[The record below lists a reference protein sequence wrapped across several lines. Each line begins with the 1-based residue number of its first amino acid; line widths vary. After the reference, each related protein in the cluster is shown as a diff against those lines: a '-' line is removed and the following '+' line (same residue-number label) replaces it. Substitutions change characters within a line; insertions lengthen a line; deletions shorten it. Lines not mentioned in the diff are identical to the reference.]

1 MSAHSYELFVEGI
14 GFWASRM
21 PGWDVARAVLR
32 GDANAPTAAA
42 TRPSPAL
49 LPPAERRRAPDTVAV
64 SLEVAT
70 RACESAGRD
79 PKQLPSVFACTH
91 GDLSISDN
99 ICDTLAKTPTLVSPT
114 KFHNSV
120 HNAAAGYWTIA
131 TGSMQPYIA
140 LSAHGYT
147 FGQGLLEAASQAICE
162 STPVL
167 YVAYDIEARGP
178 VATMQPSRGV
188 LAGALVLSQEK
199 RERNL
204 ARLVL
209 DVETDSRAHQ
219 SLARPTNA
227 ALVEGNAMMH
237 ALPLFEALADGVERE
252 LVQMLAPR
260 LALRMHVLPAGAARQ
275 YRTELRQGTQ

>member
-1 MSAHSYELFVEGI
+1 VSARSHELFIEGI
-14 GFWASRM
+14 GFWASRL
-21 PGWDVARAVLR
+21 PGWDVARPVLR
-32 GDANAPTAAA
+32 GDANAPVAAA

-64 SLEVAT
+64 SLEVAA

-140 LSAHGYT
+140 LSAHGFT
-147 FGQGLLEAASQAICE
+147 FGQGLLEAVSQAICAGA
-162 STPVL
+162 PVL

-209 DVETDSRAHQ
+209 EVETDSRAQQ
-219 SLARPTNA
+219 SVARASNA

-237 ALPLFEALADGVERE
+237 ALPLFEALADGVKRD
-252 LVQMLAPR
+252 LVQMLAPK
-260 LALRMHVLPAGAARQ
+260 LALKMRVLPTQAATL
-275 YRTELRQGTQ
+275 YRTDLRQGAQ